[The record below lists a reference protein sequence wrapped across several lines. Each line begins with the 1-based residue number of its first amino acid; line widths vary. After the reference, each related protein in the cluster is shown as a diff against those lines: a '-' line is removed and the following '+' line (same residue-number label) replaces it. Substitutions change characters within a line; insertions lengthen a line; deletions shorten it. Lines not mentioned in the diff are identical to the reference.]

1 VDDRPKG
8 NPIMT
13 IVVTGATGHLG
24 RLVVESLLERGV
36 APHDIRAAG
45 RTAAK
50 LTGLAARGVQTAVID
65 FEKPETLVPAFQG
78 ADALLLV
85 SGSEVGKRL
94 PQHTNAIDAAV
105 KAGVGRIVYT
115 SAPHADDTGLV
126 LAPEHAATERLLTES
141 GLPVTVLRNNWYT
154 ENYAGQVDTAAASG
168 AIVASTGDGRVASAT
183 RKDYAEAA
191 AVVLSTPGHD
201 GAVYELSGDTAWSFS
216 DLAATI
222 GDIVGREVEFRGVT
236 PDEHRAILLGAGLDE
251 ATAGFVVALDGNIR
265 DGALA
270 DATTTLSEL
279 IGRPSTS
286 LADGLREAREDV
298 AA

>member
-1 VDDRPKG
+1 
-8 NPIMT
+8 MT
-13 IVVTGATGHLG
+13 IVVTGATGQLG
-24 RLVVESLLERGV
+24 RLVVESLIELGI
-36 APHDIRAAG
+36 APENIRAAG
-45 RTAAK
+45 RTEDK
-50 LTGLAARGVQTAVID
+50 LAGLAALGVQTAIID
-65 FEKPETLVPAFQG
+65 FEKPETLVPAFRG

-94 PQHTNAIDAAV
+94 PQHANAIDAAV

-115 SAPHADDTGLV
+115 SASHADDTDLV
-126 LAPEHAATERLLTES
+126 LAPEHAATERLLAES

-154 ENYAGQVDTAAASG
+154 ENYAGQIDTAAASG

-201 GAVYELSGDTAWSFS
+201 GAVYELSGDEAWSFS
-216 DLAATI
+216 DLAETI
-222 GDIVGREVEFRGVT
+222 SGIVGREVEFRAVS
-236 PDEHRAILLGAGLDE
+236 PDEHRAILIEAGLDE
-251 ATAGFVVALDGNIR
+251 GTAGFVVTLDGNIR